1 MATKSKRGD
10 VLAPWGHLGCFVGVW
25 CGHGVL
31 WWPTSRGLSRVLL
44 LWRGPAV
51 ASLGP
56 LWSPWGNPRPLQ
68 WPPDPQGP
76 WQRPPVGWGWCGAA
90 IKNKRPLRVGI
101 AAFTCPTHG
110 PIPPPTHRRPLLGS
124 LRVGWP
130 LQGRGLPRGNH
141 NGPKEAIASTR
152 HKKSA
157 LPRPRPVGHQS
168 TPWPHQT
175 PTKHPRGPAHHPAR
189 LWWPWAASGVAIWS
203 ENSPVSLF
211 CAFSFQL
218 GVAQVLT
225 SKAAP
230 DSYGTSM
237 ARASARTKQS
247 PSRTYSGIKHISGCG
262 IRLALIQIRAAP
274 R

>member
-1 MATKSKRGD
+1 MPRHAGL
-10 VLAPWGHLGCFVGVW
+10 LAPLLVLGRRSPRQRCHVTRGPEAT
-25 CGHGVL
+25 G
-31 WWPTSRGLSRVLL
+31 TSKQSRGRFLMPL
-44 LWRGPAV
+44 RGG
-51 ASLGP
+51 SCF
-56 LWSPWGNPRPLQ
+56 S
-68 WPPDPQGP
+68 
-76 WQRPPVGWGWCGAA
+76 GAA
-90 IKNKRPLRVGI
+90 RNKNKTKGRGGPLRVGI

-189 LWWPWAASGVAIWS
+189 LWWPWAASGLPRERKQARDDFHA
-203 ENSPVSLF
+203 PAG
-211 CAFSFQL
+211 CDP
-218 GVAQVLT
+218 GLT
-225 SKAAP
+225 C
-230 DSYGTSM
+230 
-237 ARASARTKQS
+237 R
-247 PSRTYSGIKHISGCG
+247 GIDRRPC
-262 IRLALIQIRAAP
+262 
-274 R
+274 

>member
-1 MATKSKRGD
+1 MPTRS
-10 VLAPWGHLGCFVGVW
+10 AP
-25 CGHGVL
+25 
-31 WWPTSRGLSRVLL
+31 P
-44 LWRGPAV
+44 RGPEATGT
-51 ASLGP
+51 SKQSRERFFMP
-56 LWSPWGNPRPLQ
+56 LRGGSSFP
-68 WPPDPQGP
+68 
-76 WQRPPVGWGWCGAA
+76 GAA
-90 IKNKRPLRVGI
+90 RNKNKTQGRGGPLRVGI

-189 LWWPWAASGVAIWS
+189 LWWPWAMMGGLWGCQKS
-203 ENSPVSLF
+203 ENRPAMIF
-211 CAFSFQL
+211 MPRL
-218 GVAQVLT
+218 GVT
-225 SKAAP
+225 
-230 DSYGTSM
+230 
-237 ARASARTKQS
+237 R
-247 PSRTYSGIKHISGCG
+247 
-262 IRLALIQIRAAP
+262 ALIGRET
-274 R
+274 